1 MKQTKILQKRFK
13 NKWYRKIAEEIPG
26 PNNKVLRET
35 VKKRG

>member
-13 NKWYRKIAEEIPG
+13 NKWYRKIAEEIPE
-26 PNNKVLRET
+26 PNNEVRLET